1 MLDKYYQPD
10 LVEEKIYKQWEED
23 GDFNAPL
30 NSKNKHYSIV
40 IPPPNVTGN
49 LHMGH
54 ALNNTLQDILVR
66 FYRMR
71 GRDVLW
77 QPGTDHAG
85 IATEMVV
92 ERELKKAKIKKAD
105 LSREEFIEHVWK
117 WKDSSGNKIINQ
129 LKRLG
134 CSCDWS
140 RERFTLDEGLSK
152 SVRHVF
158 VKLYNDGLVYK
169 DKRLSNWD
177 PKLKTTISDLE
188 VIQKEV
194 TGTLWYID
202 YEIENDDG
210 KITIATT
217 RPETMLGDTAIAVH
231 PEDDR
236 FKDMVGKFALLP
248 IVEKRIPIVAD
259 EYVKIDQGSGA
270 VKITPAHDFN
280 DYELGKRHELEV
292 INIFNENA
300 ELNENCPYE
309 YQGLDRYTAREKIIS
324 KLKEQGLLNKEEEN
338 LHTVPYGDRSG
349 EVIEP
354 LLTDQWFVDAKKL
367 SIEAINNVKNGN
379 TKFIPN
385 NWDKV
390 YFDWM
395 ENIQPWC
402 VSRQL
407 IWGHQIPAWYGPDG
421 NIFVEETSEEAH
433 ISANKHYGKDVK
445 LVQEDDVL
453 DTWFSSA
460 LWPFS
465 TLGWPEETDELK
477 KYYPTSALVTG
488 FDIIFFWVARMMM
501 MGLYFTKKVPFIEV
515 YVHALVRD
523 EKGQKMSKSKGNVI
537 DPLILMDEFGA
548 DALRMALCSM
558 AAQGRDIKLS
568 KQRIEGY
575 KNFINKIW
583 NAVKLCELNNCF
595 YQEIDSKNIKNI
607 FNKWILSEYE
617 NCRSKTQLAIENYR
631 FNEAA
636 SELYKFTWNIFCDWY
651 LEFSK
656 IIYLSKNDTDIKET
670 RNITSYV
677 LSNVIIMFHPIM
689 PFFTEHLWHQASDI
703 LKNDTIKI
711 NKSEW
716 PKGINVDERDNHK
729 INLLL
734 EFISSIR
741 STRSEMNVPANAVID
756 INYSKISN
764 ELASIFDEHK
774 ETIQSLTRSKSITK
788 KNFSKDEG
796 MVQVIFNDGL
806 IYLSLKGI
814 IDFEQEKNR
823 LKKSLSKIEKEM
835 NKINEKLE
843 SDNFIQNA
851 PEEIIDEQKNRHKE
865 YILSKEKIEMAIKS
879 LE

>member
-10 LVEEKIYKQWEED
+10 LVEEKIYKKWEED
-23 GDFNAPL
+23 GDFNAPVD
-30 NSKNKHYSIV
+30 SKNKHFSIV

-54 ALNNTLQDILVR
+54 ALNNTLQDILIR
-66 FYRMR
+66 FYRMK

-92 ERELKKAKIKKAD
+92 ERELKKQKIKKAN
-105 LSREEFIEHVWK
+105 LSREEFIGHVWK
-117 WKDSSGNKIINQ
+117 WKESSGNKIINQ

-158 VKLYNDGLVYK
+158 VKLYKDGLVYK

-202 YEIENDDG
+202 YEIENGDD

-231 PEDDR
+231 PEDKR
-236 FKDMVGKFALLP
+236 FTDMIGKFAILP
-248 IVEKRIPIVAD
+248 IVKKRIPIVAD
-259 EYVKIDQGSGA
+259 EYVKMDQGSGA

-280 DYELGKRHELEV
+280 DYDLGKRHNLEI

-300 ELNENCPYE
+300 ELNENCPRE

-324 KLKEQGLLNKEEEN
+324 ELKEKELLSKEEEN

-367 SIEAINNVKNGN
+367 SIEAIDSVKNGN
-379 TKFIPN
+379 TKFIPS

-421 NIFVEETSEEAH
+421 NIFVEETKEEAH
-433 ISANKHYGKDVK
+433 ISAKKYYGKDVE

-465 TLGWPEETDELK
+465 TLGWPEETAELE

-501 MGLYFTKKVPFIEV
+501 MGLYFTKKVPFHEV

-537 DPLILMDEFGA
+537 DPLVLMDEFGA

-583 NAVKLCELNNCF
+583 NAVKLCELNNCS
-595 YQEIDSKNIKNI
+595 YQEIDSENTKNI

-617 NCRSKTQLAIENYR
+617 DCRNKTQLALEHYR

-636 SELYKFTWNIFCDWY
+636 NELYKFTWNIFCDWY

-656 IIYLSKNDTDIKET
+656 VIYLSKNDTDIKET

-677 LSNVIIMFHPIM
+677 LSNILIMFHPIM
-689 PFFTEHLWHQASDI
+689 PFFTEHLWHKASNI
-703 LKNDTIKI
+703 LKNDTMKI

-716 PKGINVDERDNHK
+716 PKGISVDEKDNIK
-729 INLLL
+729 IKVLL
-734 EFISSIR
+734 ELISSIR

-764 ELASIFDEHK
+764 KLGTIFDQHK
-774 ETIQSLTRSKSITK
+774 ETIQSLTRSNSITE

-823 LKKSLSKIEKEM
+823 LQKSLLKIENEM
-835 NKINEKLE
+835 NKIDIKLKSE
-843 SDNFIQNA
+843 NFTQNA
-851 PEEIIDEQKNRHKE
+851 PAEIIDEQKNRYKE
-865 YILSKEKIEMAIKS
+865 YLLSKEKIEIAIKS
-879 LE
+879 LG

>member
-1 MLDKYYQPD
+1 MLDKYYQPG

-23 GDFNAPL
+23 GDFNAPVD
-30 NSKNKHYSIV
+30 SKNKHYSIV

-54 ALNNTLQDILVR
+54 ALNNTLQDILIR
-66 FYRMR
+66 FHRMR
-71 GRDVLW
+71 GRDELW

-92 ERELKKAKIKKAD
+92 ERELKKQKIKKTD
-105 LSREEFIEHVWK
+105 LSREKFIEHVWK
-117 WKDSSGNKIINQ
+117 WKDLSGNKIINQ

-140 RERFTLDEGLSK
+140 RERFTLDEGLSQ

-158 VKLYNDGLVYK
+158 VKLYKDGLVYK

-194 TGTLWYID
+194 KGTLWYIN
-202 YEIENDDG
+202 YEIENEDG
-210 KITIATT
+210 HITIATT

-231 PEDDR
+231 PEDKR
-236 FKDMVGKFALLP
+236 FTDMIGKFAILP

-259 EYVKIDQGSGA
+259 EYVKMDQGSGA

-280 DYELGKRHELEV
+280 DYELGKRHALEI

-300 ELNENCPYE
+300 ELNENCPQE

-324 KLKEQGLLNKEEEN
+324 ELKEKDVLSKEEEN

-354 LLTDQWFVDAKKL
+354 FLTDQWFVDAEKL

-379 TKFIPN
+379 TKFIPS

-421 NIFVEETSEEAH
+421 NIFVEETMEEAH
-433 ISANKHYGKDVK
+433 ISAKKYYGKDVK
-445 LVQEDDVL
+445 LVQENDVL

-465 TLGWPEETDELK
+465 TLGWPEETAELE

-501 MGLYFTKKVPFIEV
+501 MGLYFTKKVPFNEV

-537 DPLILMDEFGA
+537 DPLVLMDEFGA

-583 NAVKLCELNNCF
+583 NAVKLCELNNCS

-617 NCRSKTQLAIENYR
+617 NCRNKTQFAIENYR

-636 SELYKFTWNIFCDWY
+636 NELYKFTWNIFCDWY

-656 IIYLSKNDTDIKET
+656 VIYLSKNDTDINET

-677 LSNVIIMFHPIM
+677 LSNILIMFHPIM
-689 PFFTEHLWHQASDI
+689 PFFTEHLWHKASNI
-703 LKNDTIKI
+703 LKNDTTKI

-716 PKGINVDERDNHK
+716 PKGISVDEKDNIK
-729 INLLL
+729 IKVLL
-734 EFISSIR
+734 ELISSIR

-764 ELASIFDEHK
+764 ELGAIFDQYK
-774 ETIQSLTRSKSITK
+774 ETIQSLTRSKSITE

-823 LKKSLSKIEKEM
+823 LQKSLSKIQKEM
-835 NKINEKLE
+835 NKIDIKLKSE
-843 SDNFIQNA
+843 NFTQNA
-851 PEEIIDEQKNRHKE
+851 PEEIIDEQKNRYKE
-865 YILSKEKIEMAIKS
+865 YELSMKKIEVAIKS
-879 LE
+879 LG

>member
-1 MLDKYYQPD
+1 MLDKYYQPG

-23 GDFNAPL
+23 GDFNAPVD
-30 NSKNKHYSIV
+30 SKNKHYSIV

-54 ALNNTLQDILVR
+54 ALNNTLQDILIR
-66 FYRMR
+66 FHRMR

-92 ERELKKAKIKKAD
+92 ERELKKQKIKKTD
-105 LSREEFIEHVWK
+105 LSREKFIEHVWK
-117 WKDSSGNKIINQ
+117 WKDLSGNKIINQ

-140 RERFTLDEGLSK
+140 RERFTLDEGLSQ

-158 VKLYNDGLVYK
+158 VKLYKDGLVYK

-194 TGTLWYID
+194 KGTLWYIN
-202 YEIENDDG
+202 YEIENGDG
-210 KITIATT
+210 HITIATT

-231 PEDDR
+231 PEDKR
-236 FKDMVGKFALLP
+236 FTDMIGKFAILP

-259 EYVKIDQGSGA
+259 EYVKMDQGSGA

-280 DYELGKRHELEV
+280 DYELGKRHALEI

-300 ELNENCPYE
+300 ELNENCPQE

-324 KLKEQGLLNKEEEN
+324 ELKEKDVLSKEEEN

-354 LLTDQWFVDAKKL
+354 FLTDQWFVDAEKL

-379 TKFIPN
+379 TKFIPS

-421 NIFVEETSEEAH
+421 NIFVEETMEEAH
-433 ISANKHYGKDVK
+433 ISAKKYYGKDVK
-445 LVQEDDVL
+445 LVQENDVL

-465 TLGWPEETDELK
+465 TLGWPEETAELE

-501 MGLYFTKKVPFIEV
+501 MGLYFTKKVPFNEV

-537 DPLILMDEFGA
+537 DPLVLMDEFGA

-583 NAVKLCELNNCF
+583 NAVKLCELNNCS

-617 NCRSKTQLAIENYR
+617 NCRNKTQFAIENYR

-636 SELYKFTWNIFCDWY
+636 NELYKFTWNIFCDWY

-656 IIYLSKNDTDIKET
+656 VIYLSKNDTDINET

-677 LSNVIIMFHPIM
+677 LSNILIMFHPIM
-689 PFFTEHLWHQASDI
+689 PFFTEHLWHKASNI
-703 LKNDTIKI
+703 LKNDTTKI

-716 PKGINVDERDNHK
+716 PKGISVDEKDNIK
-729 INLLL
+729 IKVLL
-734 EFISSIR
+734 ELISSIR

-764 ELASIFDEHK
+764 ELGAIFDQYK
-774 ETIQSLTRSKSITK
+774 ETIQSLTRSKSITE

-823 LKKSLSKIEKEM
+823 LQKSLSKIQKEM
-835 NKINEKLE
+835 NKIDIKLKSE
-843 SDNFIQNA
+843 NFTQNA
-851 PEEIIDEQKNRHKE
+851 PEEIIDEQKNRYKE
-865 YILSKEKIEMAIKS
+865 YELSMKKIEVAIKS
-879 LE
+879 LG